1 MQLYLAVNYGTTNML
16 ANVALAEMC
25 FYFLN
30 FFSPLSD
37 IRLVSQVNFK
47 TFGIIAFNKSIVG
60 DSVT

>member
-25 FYFLN
+25 CYF
-30 FFSPLSD
+30 FKIFSPLSD

-47 TFGIIAFNKSIVG
+47 TFGIIAFKKSIVELIA
-60 DSVT
+60 